1 MNTNF
6 NVGDFDFEDD
16 DDHDGSKDLVRPPDP
31 SKRETLIE
39 DSPSI
44 SMFNTFNTFSN
55 FDINLDEEFEKILQE
70 SRNEYE
76 VQQAERDA
84 KVKSLVSIKERL
96 MKVKSYDTM
105 NKDIYETII
114 SIIEM
119 YEMEYID
126 TFSLEAEGYTN
137 IYKIIKTIR
146 LNKDE
151 HKLLQD
157 IIIENKADP

>member
-6 NVGDFDFEDD
+6 DVGDFDFDD
-16 DDHDGSKDLVRPPDP
+16 DCTEDLVRPPDQ
-31 SKRETLIE
+31 SKREILIE

-44 SMFNTFNTFSN
+44 SVFNTFNTFSKY
-55 FDINLDEEFEKILQE
+55 DINLDEEFEKTIQE
-70 SRNEYE
+70 SRNEYDA
-76 VQQAERDA
+76 QQAERDA

-96 MKVKSYDTM
+96 MKVKSYDKA
-105 NKDIYETII
+105 NKEIYETII

-126 TFSLEAEGYTN
+126 TFSLEVEGYNN
-137 IYKIIKTIR
+137 IYKIIKTVR

-151 HKLLQD
+151 HKLLEE
-157 IIIENKADP
+157 IIIKNK